1 MDHVVHINN
10 GSGGARPIVLRL
22 LPGEETIFNLKVVNH
37 GEPSNISLQASSPV
51 LKAVRLKKPDHYV
64 VMEEI
69 IPILAR
75 MPAHRNRLDGEILLS
90 GSAGESRV
98 PITLLRDSADPGDDL
113 EDPGLQGAQELRGD
127 LMEDRTEGEDDG
139 EGENDGDE
147 ENEDGDEEYPA
158 GRKRGRNAGDD
169 EDDED
174 AGDDAGE
181 DEEKEPRRIAFSKD
195 RDLER
200 YRAAGRRRPG
210 ASAAESIGYYDRND
224 DRNNGNEDPDTSSIS
239 SSSKGSRLAP
249 RYSTRIDDSFVD
261 KKVRR
266 DEGPPLSRREAQPGG
281 YPGGVSREPT
291 YQTGVDALAGDGPLD
306 YAGEPPGE
314 DEPEEREAAFP
325 LLDRLGGYGG
335 QATMQVIPAA
345 IFLALVAAL
354 VLTFITESIPE
365 FPGALASSILIVT
378 LIIYGAA
385 TLLKA

>member
-1 MDHVVHINN
+1 
-10 GSGGARPIVLRL
+10 
-22 LPGEETIFNLKVVNH
+22 
-37 GEPSNISLQASSPV
+37 
-51 LKAVRLKKPDHYV
+51 
-64 VMEEI
+64 
-69 IPILAR
+69 
-75 MPAHRNRLDGEILLS
+75 
-90 GSAGESRV
+90 
-98 PITLLRDSADPGDDL
+98 
-113 EDPGLQGAQELRGD
+113 
-127 LMEDRTEGEDDG
+127 MEDRTEGED
-139 EGENDGDE
+139 DGDE

-158 GRKRGRNAGDD
+158 GRKRGRNFGDD

-174 AGDDAGE
+174 AGEDE
-181 DEEKEPRRIAFSKD
+181 EKDEEKEPRRIVFSKD

-210 ASAAESIGYYDRND
+210 AGAAESIGYHDRND
-224 DRNNGNEDPDTSSIS
+224 DRNNGNEDPDISS

-266 DEGPPLSRREAQPGG
+266 DEGPPASRLEAQPDKWDAWPENAAAKAEPEPELELEPEPEGRFAGSRPPSAFAEERREAQPGG
-281 YPGGVSREPT
+281 YPGSLSREPA
-291 YQTGVDALAGDGPLD
+291 YQAGVDALVEDGPQD
-306 YAGEPPGE
+306 YAGAEPPGE
-314 DEPEEREAAFP
+314 GEPEGREAFP

-345 IFLALVAAL
+345 IFLALVIAL